1 MKKIALFLSMAL
13 VAMMMMVE
21 LPANAQTRQQ
31 KRMAKKEAKALT
43 KEGFKTMR
51 QPIQQQLEDYYVKA
65 SERDDRGAPVY
76 MQSTGTAVAGTFNA
90 ARSAAMTSAKVQ
102 LASSLQSA
110 VMAETKTA
118 LANKQLSAEEAAT
131 VDQVMEKT
139 TSQVAQR
146 LGNVIVAKEFYRI
159 LPNKNYEVQLT
170 LLYSKQSMTEAMLD
184 EMRQQLQQELK
195 GNSVEKMM
203 EETLFKAIN
212 DIMVE

>member
-13 VAMMMMVE
+13 VAMMIMVE

-51 QPIQQQLEDYYVKA
+51 LPIQQQLEEYYMKA
-65 SERDDRGAPVY
+65 SERDDKGSPVY
-76 MQSTGTAVAGTFNA
+76 MQSTGTSVASTFNA
-90 ARSAAMTSAKVQ
+90 ARTAAMTSAKVQ
-102 LASSLQSA
+102 LASNLQSA
-110 VMAETKTA
+110 IMAETKTS
-118 LANKQLSAEEAAT
+118 LANKQLSAEDAAT
-131 VDQVMEKT
+131 LDQVMEKT

-170 LLYSKQSMTEAMLD
+170 LLYGKQNIKETLLD
-184 EMRQQLQQELK
+184 DLRQQLQQELK
-195 GNSVEKMM
+195 DNSEKMI
-203 EETLFKAIN
+203 EEAIIKAIN
-212 DIMVE
+212 DMMIE